1 MSRIRV
7 AYYAH
12 HLGAGHLR
20 NAQKLAAMPGLE
32 VQVASTGKR
41 NTSLLPGP
49 LQYVSLPADN
59 SAGQPRG
66 KMRSGDDLHY
76 APVGPLIR
84 ERFATLNQAWHRFS
98 PDVVMVDVSTE
109 VALFARLSGYPVALR
124 RMPGTR
130 EDSAHELGYR
140 VSDAL
145 FAYYPAAF
153 ESRAHQEMF
162 GYKSHHLGMLEP
174 QRVSVSP
181 RKLRSQSVVVQ
192 TSLASSIALQ
202 DLVAAASASPAWHWD
217 VVGSVG
223 GNANMV
229 LPSNL
234 HLRGV
239 VPNPGM
245 IMADASLIISSAG
258 HNAVAAAAAARR
270 PTLLV
275 PEERPHDEQ
284 REFAK
289 QLETA
294 GIPMAQSWT
303 TPVHWPSLLTHAAG
317 MAPDALAQALFVS
330 REEFADALHTMIN
343 SCVETAQA

>member
-12 HLGAGHLR
+12 HLGTGHMR
-20 NAQKLAAMPGLE
+20 NAQKLAGMPGLE

-49 LQYVSLPADN
+49 LQYVPLPADD
-59 SAGQPRG
+59 SPGQARG
-66 KMRSGDDLHY
+66 KMRSDDDLHY

-84 ERFATLNQAWHRFS
+84 ERFAALNQAWHNFS

-130 EDSAHELGYR
+130 EDPAHELGYR
-140 VSDAL
+140 VTDAL
-145 FAYYPAAF
+145 FAYYPAAL
-153 ESRAHQEMF
+153 ESPVHEEMF
-162 GYKSHHLGMLEP
+162 GSKSHHLGMLEP
-174 QRVSVSP
+174 RGASRSL
-181 RKLRSQSVVVQ
+181 RKRWTRRVVVQ
-192 TSLASSIALQ
+192 TSLASSIALE
-202 DLVAAASASPAWHWD
+202 DLVAAASASPAWHWE

-223 GNANMV
+223 GNDNMV
-229 LPSNL
+229 LPANL

-245 IMADASLIISSAG
+245 IMGDASLIISSAG

-289 QLETA
+289 QLETV
-294 GIPMAQSWT
+294 GIPMVQSWT
-303 TPVHWPSLLTHAAG
+303 TPVHWQSMLTHAAG
-317 MAPDALAQALFVS
+317 MAPDALAQALFVT
-330 REEFADALHTMIN
+330 REEFTAALHTMIS
-343 SCVETAQA
+343 SCMETAQA